1 MVGSM
6 RQRLRA
12 ALKVAMKG
20 RDAAAVNA
28 LRTALAA
35 IDNAEAVAVP
45 APATGAPAA
54 TAPLVEG
61 VIAGAAAGVGATEAA
76 RRELTED
83 EVVAIVAAEVAE
95 RRAAADEYRTAGQ
108 FGRAARLT
116 AEADALAAHLADAGG

>member
-6 RQRLRA
+6 RPRLKA
-12 ALKVAMKG
+12 ALKVAMKA
-20 RDAAAVNA
+20 RDAAAVNG

-45 APATGAPAA
+45 ASTA
-54 TAPLVEG
+54 APLVEG
-61 VIAGAAAGVGATEAA
+61 VIAGAAAGVGATEVA

-95 RRAAADEYRTAGQ
+95 RRDAADEYRTAGQ

-116 AEADALAAHLADAGG
+116 AEADALAAHLPDAGG

>member
-1 MVGSM
+1 M
-6 RQRLRA
+6 QARLRV
-12 ALKVAMKG
+12 ALKTAMKA

-45 APATGAPAA
+45 APATG
-54 TAPLVEG
+54 PLVEG
-61 VIAGAAAGVGATEAA
+61 VIAGAAAGVGATEVA

-83 EVVAIVAAEVAE
+83 AVVAIVTAEVDE
-95 RRAAADEYRTAGQ
+95 RRAAAADYRDAGQ

-116 AEADALAAHLADAGG
+116 AEADALATHLPEPRS